1 MNHQEVATLIETSVP
16 TIIGGTLGLLAFI
29 GIGELLKE
37 TSIALKKQL
46 ST

>member
-1 MNHQEVATLIETSVP
+1 MNHQEALALIEVSIP
-16 TIIGGTLGLLAFI
+16 SIIGGTLGLLALI

-46 ST
+46 RA